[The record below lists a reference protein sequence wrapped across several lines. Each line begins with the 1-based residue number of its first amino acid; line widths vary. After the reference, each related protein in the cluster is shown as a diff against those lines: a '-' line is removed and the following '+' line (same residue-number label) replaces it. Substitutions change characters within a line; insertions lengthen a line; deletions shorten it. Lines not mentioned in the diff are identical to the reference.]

1 MPRKIIDNKLKQEII
16 DFYKSRPMSLKE
28 VGEKFE
34 LSPPTVIKIL
44 KDIPKY
50 PKAKINNPNL
60 IEDFFK
66 EINTEEK
73 AYFLGLIIS
82 DGNVFKDETSG
93 RQASIS
99 ITLDLNDEYMLNTFK
114 QTLQANTVVGRDG
127 RGCGTLAVRS
137 NIMA

>member
-1 MPRKIIDNKLKQEII
+1 MPRKIIDDKLKQEII
-16 DFYKSRPMSLKE
+16 KFYQSKPMSLKE
-28 VGEKFE
+28 VERQFE
-34 LSPPTVIKIL
+34 LSSPTVIKIL

-99 ITLDLNDEYMLNTFK
+99 ITLDLNDEYMLNAFK
-114 QTLQANTVVGRDG
+114 AAVQANTSIGKDG
-127 RGCGTLAVRS
+127 RGCGTIAVRS
-137 NIMA
+137 NLMA